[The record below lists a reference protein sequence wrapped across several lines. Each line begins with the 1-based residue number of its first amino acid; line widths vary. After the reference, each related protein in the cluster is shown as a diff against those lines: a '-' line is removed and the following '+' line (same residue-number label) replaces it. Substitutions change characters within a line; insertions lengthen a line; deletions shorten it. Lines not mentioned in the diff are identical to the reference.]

1 MTVDVK
7 QKEEEVIDKINEE
20 SSLTTETKLKEE
32 VCTERK
38 PIMETVTMALND
50 AVLPSKSP
58 LPSEDP
64 FNYLISSSYLTM
76 FLVAST
82 TFVFLLGL
90 FD

>member
-1 MTVDVK
+1 MDTVA
-7 QKEEEVIDKINEE
+7 
-20 SSLTTETKLKEE
+20 
-32 VCTERK
+32 
-38 PIMETVTMALND
+38 MALND